1 MSRFFRHRGLKLIEV
16 SISMVSAIRLSFT
29 AKLIMEKMKI
39 IDETNLMNFE
49 LLAKVL
55 AAVEKWLGSLSN
67 LVF

>member
-39 IDETNLMNFE
+39 IDE
-49 LLAKVL
+49 LAGLRDCFKLFDFTRHHLRDGVHP
-55 AAVEKWLGSLSN
+55 
-67 LVF
+67 

>member
-49 LLAKVL
+49 NATYH
-55 AAVEKWLGSLSN
+55 SN
-67 LVF
+67 ESETNHFATKSC